1 MREECAATM
10 TANDAF
16 TGIGV
21 AVSSWT
27 FHASAIVT
35 ATAAIAAPRKRHAA
49 AGTTAASVNRGSN

>member
-1 MREECAATM
+1 MK
-10 TANDAF
+10 ANDAF

-35 ATAAIAAPRKRHAA
+35 ATAAIAPPRKRHAA